1 MNNINQTHQLRKYK
15 MNKYTK
21 IAAIAAVTLI
31 TASSSAYAVVPSASA
46 KSVPAYQKNLHKKG
60 TLTVGLEGT
69 YSPYSYRDKSG
80 KLTGFEVDLSKAV
93 AKKLGLKVKFTQTK
107 FDSLVA
113 GLDSRKYDVVYNN
126 MGKTKERTKKYTFA
140 KPYIYTKTV
149 MITKTGSD
157 IKTAADLKGKKS
169 AQSASSNFGQA
180 AKKAGTNVVSVPGFA
195 EAIDLVNSGKA
206 DVTLNSQDSWGVY
219 KKAHPETKLKAKV
232 TKTLDN
238 TSSSPML
245 NKKDKALAKKIT
257 KAQKQLAKDGTLSD
271 LSEKYFDSDLTKKP

>member
-1 MNNINQTHQLRKYK
+1 

-21 IAAIAAVTLI
+21 IAAVAAVTLMA
-31 TASSSAYAVVPSASA
+31 ASSSVYAVVPSASA

-93 AKKLGLKVKFTQTK
+93 AKKLDLKVEYSQTK

-113 GLDSRKYDVVYNN
+113 GLGSNKYDVVYNN
-126 MGKTKERTKKYTFA
+126 MGKTKERAAKYAFA
-140 KPYIYTKTV
+140 APYLYTKTV
-149 MITKTGSD
+149 MITKKGSD
-157 IKTAADLKGKKS
+157 IKSAADLKGKKS

-219 KKAHPETKLKAKV
+219 KKAHPETKLTAKV
-232 TKTLDN
+232 TNVLGD
-238 TSSSPML
+238 TSAAPML
-245 NKKDKALAKKIT
+245 NKKNKALAKKIS
-257 KAQKQLAKDGTLSD
+257 KAQKQLAKDGTMAKLSD
-271 LSEKYFDSDLTKKP
+271 KYFGSDLTKKP

>member
-1 MNNINQTHQLRKYK
+1 MKGKSQPNRHHL
-15 MNKYTK
+15 
-21 IAAIAAVTLI
+21 TL
-31 TASSSAYAVVPSASA
+31 VRP
-46 KSVPAYQKNLHKKG
+46 
-60 TLTVGLEGT
+60 
-69 YSPYSYRDKSG
+69 
-80 KLTGFEVDLSKAV
+80 
-93 AKKLGLKVKFTQTK
+93 
-107 FDSLVA
+107 
-113 GLDSRKYDVVYNN
+113 
-126 MGKTKERTKKYTFA
+126 
-140 KPYIYTKTV
+140 
-149 MITKTGSD
+149 
-157 IKTAADLKGKKS
+157 LKGWYQCCLS
-169 AQSASSNFGQA
+169 
-180 AKKAGTNVVSVPGFA
+180 TRIC

>member
-1 MNNINQTHQLRKYK
+1 

-21 IAAIAAVTLI
+21 IAAIAAVALTV
-31 TASSSAYAVVPSASA
+31 ASTGAYAVVPSVSA
-46 KSVPAYQKNLHKKG
+46 KATPAYEKNLHKKG
-60 TLTVGLEGT
+60 TLTIGLEGT

-93 AKKLGLKVKFTQTK
+93 AKKLKLKPEFSQTK

-113 GLDSRKYDVVYNN
+113 GLNARKYDVVYNN
-126 MGKTKERTKKYTFA
+126 MGKNKERAKHYVFA
-140 KPYIYTKTV
+140 SPYLYTKTV
-149 MITKTGSD
+149 MITKPGSD

-180 AKKAGTNVVSVPGFA
+180 AKKAGTNIVSVPGFA

-219 KKAHPETKLKAKV
+219 KKQHPETKLKAKTTNV
-232 TKTLDN
+232 LGD
-238 TSSSPML
+238 TSASPML

-257 KAQKQLAKDGTLSD
+257 KAQKELKKDGTVAK
-271 LSEKYFDSDLTKKP
+271 LSEKYFGSDLTKKP